1 LAQLFAF
8 CIQFCRAF
16 HRVFDCIIGAS
27 PFAIR
32 LRVHV
37 WQSIFTHDMRRY
49 RRLHFDR
56 MRDFTTLITGPS
68 GTGKELVARAIGLSR
83 FIPFDPR
90 RKQLVFD
97 TTETFYTLNL
107 SALSEQ
113 LIEAELFGHKKG
125 AFTGAVSD
133 RKGWLETCPELGSVF
148 LDEMGEIDLSIQVKL
163 LRVLEDRTFSRVG
176 ETKDRRFE
184 GKIITAT
191 NRDLAL
197 EMQEG
202 RFRTDLYY
210 RLCADTISTPSLFER
225 IRGDDDERRL
235 LLLHLAQRE
244 IDEDAELLV
253 AEVEKWIDENLG
265 PDYPWPG
272 NVRELVQCLRNVLI
286 RREYHPAIAQRID
299 AGSSATDQLAAEM
312 RSGNLTADELLRRYC
327 TLVYREVGSF
337 EQAARRLKL
346 DRRTVRAKVEE
357 A

>member
-1 LAQLFAF
+1 
-8 CIQFCRAF
+8 
-16 HRVFDCIIGAS
+16 
-27 PFAIR
+27 
-32 LRVHV
+32 
-37 WQSIFTHDMRRY
+37 
-49 RRLHFDR
+49 
-56 MRDFTTLITGPS
+56 
-68 GTGKELVARAIGLSR
+68 
-83 FIPFDPR
+83 
-90 RKQLVFD
+90 
-97 TTETFYTLNL
+97 
-107 SALSEQ
+107 
-113 LIEAELFGHKKG
+113 
-125 AFTGAVSD
+125 
-133 RKGWLETCPELGSVF
+133 
-148 LDEMGEIDLSIQVKL
+148 
-163 LRVLEDRTFSRVG
+163 
-176 ETKDRRFE
+176 
-184 GKIITAT
+184 
-191 NRDLAL
+191 
-197 EMQEG
+197 MQEG

-299 AGSSATDQLAAEM
+299 AASSATDQLAAEM